1 MSTPAVA
8 GLSWETVCVEMGP
21 FDSEAVV
28 AVLRRAG
35 ARFAF
40 VFGSRARGDF
50 TTDSDVDVAAY
61 FGVDAPQAFEVLVP
75 RGVDLL
81 ILDRAPLELAGRV
94 AMEGLML
101 FDDTS
106 GECVTWIAS
115 TRKIYADERY
125 RFERSHREFAE
136 GILARG

>member
-1 MSTPAVA
+1 MD
-8 GLSWETVCVEMGP
+8 LGP
-21 FDSEAVV
+21 VDSAAVV
-28 AVLRRAG
+28 TALRRAG
-35 ARFAF
+35 ARFAY

-50 TTDSDVDVAAY
+50 ATDSDVDVAAY
-61 FGVDAPQAFEVLVP
+61 FGADAPQAFEVLVP
-75 RGVDLL
+75 GRVDLL

-94 AMEGLML
+94 AAEGRLL
-101 FDDTS
+101 FDDTQ
-106 GECVTWIAS
+106 GESVEWLAQ